1 MMRASVLLY
10 LSDLFSIS
18 DEEAMRRVQKQNDPK
33 AFALLVHRW
42 EAWAKQFCTRF
53 TGDRHRG
60 EDLSQEVFARIFV
73 HRHDFRHEARFGSY
87 LKRIALNACRDELR
101 RKKNRP
107 ERQLNHTNSEA
118 TSHNE
123 AMIATTLPPDAIASE
138 RERSEHIKRALFQLP
153 DHYREVVVLRHYEGL
168 RFREIAEILDVP
180 PGTVRSRM
188 AEALTRLGGL
198 LKPIMLEENPG
209 LRNQHKQAGKEML

>member
-1 MMRASVLLY
+1 MRASVLFY

-18 DEEAMRRVQKQNDPK
+18 DEEAMRRVQKQNDSK

-60 EDLSQEVFARIFV
+60 EDLSQEVFARIFA
-73 HRHDFRHEARFGSY
+73 HRHDFRHEASFGSY

-101 RKKNRP
+101 RKKKYP
-107 ERQLNHTNSEA
+107 EGQRTHANAEEA
-118 TSHNE
+118 SLDNAFT
-123 AMIATTLPPDAIASE
+123 AATPAPDTIAAD
-138 RERSEHIKRALFQLP
+138 RERAEHVRRALFQLP
-153 DHYREVVVLRHYEGL
+153 EHYREVVLLRHYEGL
-168 RFREIAEILDVP
+168 RFREIAELLDLA

-188 AEALTRLGGL
+188 AEALTRLGNL
-198 LKPIMLEENPG
+198 LKPILYDENPVLKNRHG
-209 LRNQHKQAGKEML
+209 SSRQT

>member
-1 MMRASVLLY
+1 MRVSVLLY

-18 DEEAMRRVQKQNDPK
+18 DEEAMRRVQNRNDPK

-42 EAWAKQFCTRF
+42 EAWAKQFCTRL

-60 EDLSQEVFARIFV
+60 EDLSQEVFTRIFV
-73 HRHDFRHEARFGSY
+73 HREEFRHEARFGSY

-107 ERQLNHTNSEA
+107 EKLLNHTNTKAIPHDEV
-118 TSHNE
+118 
-123 AMIATTLPPDAIASE
+123 MIATTPPPDAIASE
-138 RERSEHIKRALFQLP
+138 RERSEYVRQALFQLP

-168 RFREIAEILDVP
+168 RFREIAEILDLP
-180 PGTVRSRM
+180 AGTIRSRM
-188 AEALTRLGGL
+188 AEALTRLGDL

-209 LRNQHKQAGKEML
+209 LKSRQRSTGKDML

>member
-1 MMRASVLLY
+1 MRASVLLY

-42 EAWAKQFCTRF
+42 ETWATQFCTRF

-60 EDLSQEVFARIFV
+60 EDLSQEVFARIFA
-73 HRHDFRHEARFGSY
+73 HRHDFRHEARFSSY

-107 ERQLNHTNSEA
+107 EKQLNYTNTEV
-118 TSHNE
+118 TSHDE
-123 AMIATTLPPDAIASE
+123 TMIATTPPPDAIASE
-138 RERSEHIKRALFQLP
+138 KERSEHVKRALFQLP

-188 AEALTRLGGL
+188 AEALTRLGDL

-209 LRNQHKQAGKEML
+209 QKGRKRSTGKDML